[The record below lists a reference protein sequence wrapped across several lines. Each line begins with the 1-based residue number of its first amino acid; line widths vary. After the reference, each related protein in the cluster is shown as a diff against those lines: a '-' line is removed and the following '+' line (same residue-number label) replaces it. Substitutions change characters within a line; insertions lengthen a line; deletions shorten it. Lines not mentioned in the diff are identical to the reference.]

1 MKTIR
6 ILLADDHSLIRMGL
20 AALFKYQKDIKVVG
34 EAEDGDEAV
43 RLALRLKPDVVV
55 MDLAMPVMD
64 GATATA
70 RIREALPE
78 THVLILTSFGTS
90 ADLSRAL
97 AAGATGALN
106 KDSGNDELL
115 SAIRTVADGGRS
127 VSDEIARLIEE
138 EPAPPEF
145 TERQLEVL
153 HAVTR
158 GLTNAEIGRQFGISA
173 DAVKQHVN
181 AIFAKL
187 GAANRTEAVTIALR
201 KQLLKM

>member
-78 THVLILTSFGTS
+78 TRVLILTSFGTS

-115 SAIRTVADGGRS
+115 SAIRTVADGGRA
-127 VSDEIARLIEE
+127 VSDEIASLIEE
-138 EPAPPEF
+138 EPVPPEF

>member
-97 AAGATGALN
+97 VAGATGALN

-115 SAIRTVADGGRS
+115 TAIRTVADGGRS
-127 VSDEIARLIEE
+127 ISDEIARLIEE
-138 EPAPPEF
+138 EPAPPAF

-201 KQLLKM
+201 RQLLKF

>member
-78 THVLILTSFGTS
+78 TRVLILTSFGTS

-115 SAIRTVADGGRS
+115 SAIRTVVDGGRA

-138 EPAPPEF
+138 EPVPPEF

>member
-70 RIREALPE
+70 RIREVLPE
-78 THVLILTSFGTS
+78 TRVLILTSFGTS

-115 SAIRTVADGGRS
+115 TSIRTVADGGRS

>member
-70 RIREALPE
+70 RIRETLPE
-78 THVLILTSFGTS
+78 TRVLILTSFGTS

-138 EPAPPEF
+138 EPAPPDF

>member
-70 RIREALPE
+70 RIREVLPE
-78 THVLILTSFGTS
+78 TRVLILTSFGTS

-115 SAIRTVADGGRS
+115 TAIRTVADGGRS
-127 VSDEIARLIEE
+127 VSDEIARLIDE

>member
-173 DAVKQHVN
+173 DAVKQHMN

-187 GAANRTEAVTIALR
+187 GAANRTEAVAIALR

>member
-70 RIREALPE
+70 RIREVLPE
-78 THVLILTSFGTS
+78 TRVLILTSFGTS

-115 SAIRTVADGGRS
+115 TAIRTVADGGRS

>member
-115 SAIRTVADGGRS
+115 TAIRTVADGGLS

-138 EPAPPEF
+138 EPAPPDF

>member
-70 RIREALPE
+70 RIREVLPE
-78 THVLILTSFGTS
+78 TRVLILTSFGTS

-115 SAIRTVADGGRS
+115 TAIRTVADGGRS

-187 GAANRTEAVTIALR
+187 GAANRTEAAAIALR
-201 KQLLKM
+201 KHLLKA

>member
-70 RIREALPE
+70 RIRETLPE
-78 THVLILTSFGTS
+78 TRVLILTSFGTS

-115 SAIRTVADGGRS
+115 TAIRTVADGGRA

-138 EPAPPEF
+138 EPAPPDF